1 MLNAPSRL
9 SQQSLHPDKVNGPL
23 WFDIGPSVNIFVRST
38 WQGYFMGPWRNWSK
52 VPEEKKQR
60 WWQTFVAA
68 EPARKKSKTA
78 VACRKSDHVKQ
89 NVGPMVSSGS
99 PPYIELM
106 RRTHTCKDGT
116 YVDYCC
122 RPLVGWSRLNS
133 SIFGNMEGSPY
144 RKFSFSRRKGAV
156 AGTGPRILHS
166 GDLGRL
172 LAGTQRPVSC
182 LGGITCALKSTEVAH
197 SQQAFPRQ
205 DIAPV
210 ILLSRV
216 PLRLEPHSESGEDRF
231 PDNRPGSEYLSMMH
245 KGMSGCFEG
254 YYGRLFFWSA
264 DFRLRKVN
272 PELLVLPSSL
282 VGGRPRPRHLFTDPF
297 SSPIPSWG
305 DVPEADS
312 KAVLMAPLRRRRSC
326 FFDDGPR
333 TEIREGDLADMR
345 RKYAIHPSVGMRSPS
360 EFERAPDGGA
370 NEIAIYEAY
379 LEAVF
384 WGVIPS
390 LIGEE
395 SSFFGFCFSQL
406 TPLTWRT
413 LMVIQSRNLRGV
425 LGATIPSE
433 MAGTIDVSRPGFLC
447 WRSSSEVYNGSS
459 LVISMGD
466 FPGNVVR
473 LLVSAI
479 YDEHQ
484 KAKTRKRRPFYT
496 PPPRLA
502 RATLLVNGLS
512 STSSTGVEVVLNHD
526 PLGDAHR
533 RLFGEV
539 FFLRSQ
545 VQNMMARRDLL
556 IQQVK
561 ASARWELMK
570 ELLEKRVE
578 HWDLEEDYH
587 RHLFLSGG
595 IDQQSGS
602 FSRVATP
609 RSVVGSR
616 FSEEPSF

>member
-78 VACRKSDHVKQ
+78 VACRKSDHVKH
-89 NVGPMVSSGS
+89 NEGPMVSSGS

-116 YVDYCC
+116 YVDYCWGGPWDWTQNTSQ
-122 RPLVGWSRLNS
+122 RGPGA
-133 SIFGNMEGSPY
+133 SP
-144 RKFSFSRRKGAV
+144 
-156 AGTGPRILHS
+156 S
-166 GDLGRL
+166 GDPE
-172 LAGTQRPVSC
+172 AGVLP
-182 LGGITCALKSTEVAH
+182 G
-197 SQQAFPRQ
+197 AFPRQ

-272 PELLVLPSSL
+272 PELLVFPSSL
-282 VGGRPRPRHLFTDPF
+282 VGGRPRPRRLFTDPF

-312 KAVLMAPLRRRRSC
+312 KGVLMAPLRRRRSC
-326 FFDDGPR
+326 FFDPR

-360 EFERAPDGGA
+360 EFERSPDGGA

-384 WGVIPS
+384 RGVIPS
-390 LIGEE
+390 LIGEV

-413 LMVIQSRNLRGV
+413 LMVIQVLGELHGFSIGSRNLRGV

-433 MAGTIDVSRPGFLC
+433 MAGTIGICVSSGFLC
-447 WRSSSEVYNGSS
+447 WRSSSEAYNGSS

-473 LLVSAI
+473 LSVSAI

-561 ASARWELMK
+561 ALPRWELMK

-595 IDQQSGS
+595 IDKQSGS

>member
-1 MLNAPSRL
+1 MLNAPSSL

-78 VACRKSDHVKQ
+78 VACRKSDHVKH
-89 NVGPMVSSGS
+89 NAGPMVSSGS

-122 RPLVGWSRLNS
+122 RPLVGWGRLNS
-133 SIFGNMEGSPY
+133 SIFGNMEG
-144 RKFSFSRRKGAV
+144 FSLSEVFLFPEEGAV
-156 AGTGPRILHS
+156 PGTGPRILHS

-182 LGGITCALKSTEVAH
+182 LGSGGILYLIAH

-210 ILLSRV
+210 IMLSRV

-272 PELLVLPSSL
+272 PELLLFPSSL

-297 SSPIPSWG
+297 SSPIPSWR
-305 DVPEADS
+305 DVPEVDS

-333 TEIREGDLADMR
+333 SEIREGDLADMR

-360 EFERAPDGGA
+360 EFERSPDGGA

-384 WGVIPS
+384 
-390 LIGEE
+390 
-395 SSFFGFCFSQL
+395 
-406 TPLTWRT
+406 R
-413 LMVIQSRNLRGV
+413 
-425 LGATIPSE
+425 
-433 MAGTIDVSRPGFLC
+433 
-447 WRSSSEVYNGSS
+447 
-459 LVISMGD
+459 
-466 FPGNVVR
+466 GNVVR
-473 LLVSAI
+473 LSVSAI

-484 KAKTRKRRPFYT
+484 KAKTRKRHPFYT

-595 IDQQSGS
+595 IDKQSGS